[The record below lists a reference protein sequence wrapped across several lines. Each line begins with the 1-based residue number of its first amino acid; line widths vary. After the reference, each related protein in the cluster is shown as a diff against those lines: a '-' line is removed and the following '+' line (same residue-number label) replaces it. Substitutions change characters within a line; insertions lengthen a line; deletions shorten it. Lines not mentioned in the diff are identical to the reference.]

1 LILLEDRSILS
12 RMASAAF
19 KFPPSTLRRLE
30 RPDGVALAV
39 ETFGSVDQPAIVF
52 AHGFGQTRQAWSA
65 SAGALGASG
74 YCCVTFDARGHGDSD
89 WRAETPYNWEQMVD
103 DLLAVTRTLP
113 SPPVLVGAS
122 MGGLIGLAAEGEHAP
137 LFRALVL
144 VDVTPRWEPR
154 GVDRIL
160 TFMRA
165 YPHGFDSLEE
175 AAAAIAAY
183 LPHRTE
189 QKSPE
194 RLRALLADH
203 GDGRLRWHWD
213 PRLLD
218 ELMSDSAAQ
227 QPGLMEAARRIRI
240 PTLLI
245 SGGASDVVS
254 RATIDEFLALV
265 PHARH
270 VLVPRAT
277 HMIAGDDNVAFT
289 HHVVQFLQTLQ
300 DQESLQ

>member
-1 LILLEDRSILS
+1 
-12 RMASAAF
+12 MASAAF
-19 KFPPSTLRRLE
+19 TFPQSMLGRLE
-30 RPDGVALAV
+30 RPDGVGLAV
-39 ETFGSVDQPAIVF
+39 ETFGALDWPGIVF
-52 AHGFGQTRQAWSA
+52 AHGFGQTRRAWAGSA
-65 SAGALGASG
+65 AELVARG
-74 YCCVTFDARGHGDSD
+74 YPCVTFDARGHGDSD
-89 WRAETPYNWEQMVD
+89 WRTDKPYSWTQMLD
-103 DLLAVTRTLP
+103 DLVAVTGTLP

-122 MGGLIGLAAEGEHAP
+122 MGGLLGLAASGEHAR

-160 TFMRA
+160 NFMRA
-165 YPHGFDSLEE
+165 HPNGFDSLDE

-183 LPHRTE
+183 LPHRSGH
-189 QKSPE
+189 KPPE
-194 RLRALLADH
+194 RLRGLLADH

-218 ELMSDSAAQ
+218 ELMCDSAAQ
-227 QPGLMEAARRIRI
+227 QPGLMDAARRIRI

-289 HHVVQFLQTLQ
+289 RHVVQFLQTLQ

>member
-1 LILLEDRSILS
+1 
-12 RMASAAF
+12 M
-19 KFPPSTLRRLE
+19 
-30 RPDGVALAV
+30 V
-39 ETFGSVDQPAIVF
+39 
-52 AHGFGQTRQAWSA
+52 
-65 SAGALGASG
+65 
-74 YCCVTFDARGHGDSD
+74 GDL
-89 WRAETPYNWEQMVD
+89 V
-103 DLLAVTRTLP
+103 AVTRMLP

-122 MGGLIGLAAEGEHAP
+122 MGGLVGLAAEGEHAP

-165 YPHGFDSLEE
+165 HPHGFDSLDE
-175 AAAAIAAY
+175 AAAAIGAY
-183 LPHRTE
+183 LPHRAE
-189 QKSPE
+189 RKSPE

-218 ELMSDSAAQ
+218 ELMRDSAAQ
-227 QPGLMEAARRIRI
+227 QPGLMDAARRIGI

-270 VLVPRAT
+270 VLVPHAT

-289 HHVVQFLQTLQ
+289 RHVMQFLQTLQ
-300 DQESLQ
+300 AQESLQ

>member
-1 LILLEDRSILS
+1 
-12 RMASAAF
+12 M
-19 KFPPSTLRRLE
+19 LRRLE
-30 RPDGVALAV
+30 RPDGVGLAV
-39 ETFGSVDQPAIVF
+39 ETFGARDRPGIVF
-52 AHGFGQTRQAWSA
+52 AHGLGQTRRAWEGSA
-65 SAGALGASG
+65 AALGATG
-74 YCCVTFDARGHGDSD
+74 YQCVTFDARGHGDSD
-89 WRAETPYNWEQMVD
+89 WRAEKPYTWEQMVD

-122 MGGLIGLAAEGEHAP
+122 MGGLIGLAAEGAHASQ
-137 LFRALVL
+137 FRSLVL

-160 TFMRA
+160 NFMRA
-165 YPHGFDSLEE
+165 HPHGFDSLDE
-175 AAAAIAAY
+175 AATAIAAY
-183 LPHRTE
+183 LPHRPGR
-189 QKSPE
+189 KSPE

-218 ELMSDSAAQ
+218 ELMRDSAAQ
-227 QPGLMEAARRIRI
+227 QPGLMDAARQIRI

-245 SGGASDVVS
+245 SGGASDIVS

-289 HHVVQFLQTLQ
+289 RHVVQFLQTLQ
-300 DQESLQ
+300 DQESQQ